1 MLHAM
6 RSVSVRPQLS
16 YAAVLAAV
24 IAAESAV
31 LASRAYG
38 LHPLPLRA
46 AVIFDLCV
54 VPAGLWWLF
63 FVRKGKAQPRTIGRV
78 FVLSVAVVA
87 LIFGRD
93 VRLLAAPVELI
104 LLYLGFTSVRGA
116 LRARSSADAAV
127 ALRTGLV
134 AALGDNFAAHAAAGE
149 LTVFWYAFFS
159 YGAAAKAAAR
169 DGFTA
174 YKRAGWTAIYVAI
187 ALVSVGEAVGVHF
200 LLRRFGPIATGSA
213 AAFHVYAL
221 LWMLGDLRALMVRPI
236 RVEEGVLHLRLG
248 LRWEAEIPLS
258 LIERVELQ
266 PKAAEGAMRLAVL
279 GSANLRLVLRS
290 PVVLHGPFGIRRES
304 SDLLLQVDEPE
315 RLAAALPGRSQA
327 S

>member
-1 MLHAM
+1 M
-6 RSVSVRPQLS
+6 RSLSVRPQLS

-24 IAAESAV
+24 VAAESLV

-46 AVIFDLCV
+46 GVIFDLCA
-54 VPAGLWWLF
+54 VPPGLWWLF
-63 FVRKGKAQPRTIGRV
+63 FVRKGRAQPRSTARV
-78 FVLSVAVVA
+78 FVLSVAFTA
-87 LIFGRD
+87 LLFGRE
-93 VRLLAAPVELI
+93 VRLLAAPVELL

-116 LRARSSADAAV
+116 LRARSSADAVA
-127 ALRTGLV
+127 ALRNGLV
-134 AALGDNFAAHAAAGE
+134 AALGDNFAARAAASE

-159 YGAAAKAAAR
+159 YGAAARAAAR

-187 ALVSVGEAVGVHF
+187 ALVSVGEAIGVHF

-213 AAFHVYAL
+213 AAFHLYAL

-248 LRWEAEIPLS
+248 LRWEAEIPLRC
-258 LIERVELQ
+258 IERVELS
-266 PKAAEGAMRLAVL
+266 PKSDPASMRLAVL
-279 GSANLRLVLRS
+279 GAANLRLLLGE
-290 PVVLHGPFGIRRES
+290 PVVLHGPFGIHRES
-304 SDLLLQVDEPE
+304 RDLLLQVDDPE
-315 RLAAALPGRSQA
+315 RLSARMVLG
-327 S
+327 